1 MFSQVLD
8 ALRSTSSLITGLWND
23 PSVEAGTDS
32 AALPDLHHRLTVR
45 LDQLRAWN
53 PAGGQLRTLKDS
65 CEGAE
70 SRILTL
76 RTVNDEWATF
86 MDTLDSEVQF
96 YQEIWEQLP
105 GLSQRRIDRFAWTLT
120 EPLEQPY
127 DLLVLEYVSDAQKQF
142 KRAWDSF
149 QHGYRTAAIDLHGF
163 AMTDCDL
170 AESVIRCY
178 QYGTPQQ
185 KEKLQALYLQADVS
199 MAATRQFQA
208 YLREAPW
215 DHNLCQGG
223 PFPASLMPPPPIPPR
238 RPPATAGTSLAASAT
253 STPTPT
259 SLMAAAAS
267 SPAATLRA
275 ETPLLERLMTLD
287 LTLQGRGTSAGRELQ
302 AHSRADGTVRAGLRR
317 LDPTQI
323 RTTELDPDS
332 HLSLRLAML
341 EALATSQQA
350 APSPSYLA
358 SLQRLEADVERAR
371 AAQQQLRDAREAVIN
386 LKKVVKADPA
396 TQQTLTW
403 MVEQAEKLQKAA
415 ADAGKAG
422 QLALKA
428 ERASECLTLATKA
441 REKAR
446 QIQQGLWPDA
456 EAQLQRCSSL
466 RQQLAQVKNG
476 PAPLI
481 QDRLRQRFKAQ
492 EWAFHTADD
501 AKQAQ
506 RMLQALSA
514 TLNTVRA
521 LGFHQGGPQA

>member
-1 MFSQVLD
+1 
-8 ALRSTSSLITGLWND
+8 
-23 PSVEAGTDS
+23 
-32 AALPDLHHRLTVR
+32 
-45 LDQLRAWN
+45 
-53 PAGGQLRTLKDS
+53 
-65 CEGAE
+65 
-70 SRILTL
+70 
-76 RTVNDEWATF
+76 
-86 MDTLDSEVQF
+86 
-96 YQEIWEQLP
+96 
-105 GLSQRRIDRFAWTLT
+105 
-120 EPLEQPY
+120 
-127 DLLVLEYVSDAQKQF
+127 
-142 KRAWDSF
+142 
-149 QHGYRTAAIDLHGF
+149 
-163 AMTDCDL
+163 
-170 AESVIRCY
+170 
-178 QYGTPQQ
+178 
-185 KEKLQALYLQADVS
+185 
-199 MAATRQFQA
+199 
-208 YLREAPW
+208 
-215 DHNLCQGG
+215 
-223 PFPASLMPPPPIPPR
+223 
-238 RPPATAGTSLAASAT
+238 
-253 STPTPT
+253 
-259 SLMAAAAS
+259 
-267 SPAATLRA
+267 
-275 ETPLLERLMTLD
+275 MTLD

-302 AHSRADGTVRAGLRR
+302 AHSRADGTVRASLRR